1 MKDMSYILLF
11 INAIVVALM
20 AMYVFENERRMRE
33 LSTDQELSTL
43 EKELNVLKLERKK
56 LEIRKAIQEEK
67 EYTSKLQ
74 VSKQAADKT
83 PLEGYGMSY
92 RYFDEMA
99 QTYCLSQ
106 IQASAFVFA
115 IRRDC
120 PGIAPTCN
128 DICKDAKD
136 DMLNAINQQRK
147 DVACF
152 NAINIRKDHAKLQLN
167 PNHNQPDAGKI
178 SMITYGYGIGGCTW
192 TPNHCGPN
200 YCCCKAFN
208 N

>member
-1 MKDMSYILLF
+1 MKDMSYILLC
-11 INAIVVALM
+11 INAILVALM
-20 AMYVFENERRMRE
+20 AMYVYENERRMRE
-33 LSTDQELSTL
+33 LSTGTVNFRKRTQCVKIR
-43 EKELNVLKLERKK
+43 KEEI
-56 LEIRKAIQEEK
+56 EIRKAIQEEK
-67 EYTSKLQ
+67 DYISKLQ

-83 PLEGYGMSY
+83 PVEGYGMSY

-99 QTYCLSQ
+99 QTYCSSQ
-106 IQASAFVFA
+106 LQASAFVFA

-120 PGIAPTCN
+120 GGIAPTCN

-136 DMLNAINQQRK
+136 DMLNAIGQQRK

-167 PNHNQPDAGKI
+167 PNHSQPDAGKI
-178 SMITYGYGIGGCTW
+178 SMITYGYGVGGCTW
-192 TPNHCGPN
+192 QPNHCGPN

>member
-1 MKDMSYILLF
+1 MKDMSYILLC
-11 INAIVVALM
+11 INAILVALM
-20 AMYVFENERRMRE
+20 AMYVYENERRMRE
-33 LSTDQELSTL
+33 LST
-43 EKELNVLKLERKK
+43 
-56 LEIRKAIQEEK
+56 
-67 EYTSKLQ
+67 
-74 VSKQAADKT
+74 
-83 PLEGYGMSY
+83 GYGMSY

-99 QTYCLSQ
+99 QTYCSSQ
-106 IQASAFVFA
+106 LQASAFVFA

-120 PGIAPTCN
+120 GGIAPTCN

-136 DMLNAINQQRK
+136 DMLNAIGQQRK

-167 PNHNQPDAGKI
+167 PNHSQPDAGKI
-178 SMITYGYGIGGCTW
+178 SMITYGYGVGGCTW
-192 TPNHCGPN
+192 QPNHCGPN